1 MAWRDLF
8 IYLFFIFCKKKKK
21 TLISLIDDKNIDM
34 AKKCCG
40 SDKSCITGISRL
52 KLLDKKISF
61 SILAMNKGSYGK
73 LFSLMALSS

>member
-1 MAWRDLF
+1 MRHGEICLF
-8 IYLFFIFCKKKKK
+8 YLYLKKKKKKK

-61 SILAMNKGSYGK
+61 SI
-73 LFSLMALSS
+73 

>member
-1 MAWRDLF
+1 M
-8 IYLFFIFCKKKKK
+8 
-21 TLISLIDDKNIDM
+21 SLIDDKNIDM

-40 SDKSCITGISRL
+40 LDKSCIARISRL

-73 LFSLMALSS
+73 LFFLMALSS